1 MIDPPLSVLGP
12 RSKVK
17 EFFQRPPVRGPSVQ
31 GQLVFPAIMAAE
43 RRALVLAGRALLA
56 IGNADPQAEAEVP
69 GPRTPPGVPGPRTPP
84 TPAGPAKQE
93 EQSDAGDT
101 AGSAASGF
109 RGGRATN
116 GRQRSRSRRSHDAR
130 RRLNGQWRRRLSS
143 AMAYRLHR
151 QVDSPVVLT
160 DGTAAID
167 DLARVLRE
175 PPANIVW
182 VADNSNGRFEHRGGR
197 IRATRKHSIGI
208 EESLVMAP
216 LVDIWG

>member
-1 MIDPPLSVLGP
+1 
-12 RSKVK
+12 
-17 EFFQRPPVRGPSVQ
+17 
-31 GQLVFPAIMAAE
+31 MAAE
-43 RRALVLAGRALLA
+43 RRALVLAGRALRA

-84 TPAGPAKQE
+84 TLAGLAKQE

-109 RGGRATN
+109 GGGRPTN
-116 GRQRSRSRRSHDAR
+116 GRQRSRSRRSHGAW
-130 RRLNGQWRRRLSS
+130 RRLHGQWRRLSS
-143 AMAYRLHR
+143 AMAYRLRH
-151 QVDSPVVLT
+151 QADSPVVLT
-160 DGTAAID
+160 DGTTAID

-216 LVDIWG
+216 LEDIWG